1 MPRSS
6 AELDQLRMMT
16 KVARLYHSRG
26 MVQTE
31 IASALGLSQAR
42 VSRLLSAA
50 SEANIIRT
58 VVIVPE
64 GLNAGL
70 EEQLEEKFGL
80 VEVHVVDTAGESDSQ
95 LTEVLGATLASV
107 FQVMPIEGKSIGYTS
122 WSRSLRS
129 FVSHLQK
136 FQHASAK
143 SIIEMLGGVG
153 PPSVQHEA
161 TTATERL
168 SKLTGASTLFL
179 RVPGVTAT
187 PEIRQDILEND
198 PHARLCLEN
207 LSKLDVALV
216 GIGNC
221 QIVSPLVAG
230 DNFFSEAQFAK
241 ARALGAIGEINLRF
255 IDAQG
260 NPIESELDDLVIGI
274 AREQLKEAE
283 RRIGVAGG
291 ASKHEAILGA
301 VRGGWV
307 NVLVTDTDTAHF
319 LLKQD

>member
-1 MPRSS
+1 MPPSS
-6 AELDQLRMMT
+6 AEVDRLRMMT

-31 IASALGLSQAR
+31 IANALGLSQAR

-58 VVIVPE
+58 VVVVPD
-64 GLNAGL
+64 GLNADL
-70 EEQLEEKFGL
+70 EEQVEDKFGL
-80 VEVHVVDTAGESDSQ
+80 VEVHVVDTAGESDHE
-95 LTEVLGATLASV
+95 LNEVLGATAASV
-107 FQVMPIEGKSIGYTS
+107 FQVMPIEGKKIGFTS

-129 FVSHLQK
+129 LVTHLQK
-136 FQHASAK
+136 FQHASAQ
-143 SIIEMLGGVG
+143 SIVEMLGGVG
-153 PPSVQHEA
+153 PPSVQHGA

-168 SKLTGASTLFL
+168 SQLAGAEPLFL

-187 PEIRQDILEND
+187 PEIRNAILESD

-207 LSKLDVALV
+207 LSDLDVALV

-221 QIVSPLVAG
+221 EIVAPLVAG

-241 ARALGAIGEINLRF
+241 ARSLGAVGEINLHF
-255 IDAQG
+255 INEFGDS
-260 NPIESELDDLVIGI
+260 IDSEFDDLVIGVT
-274 AREQLKEAE
+274 REQLMRTA

-291 ASKHEAILGA
+291 ASKHAAILGA

-307 NVLVTDTDTAHF
+307 NLLVTDSETARY
-319 LLKQD
+319 LLEQD